1 MLIGVVIQTNDLEPV
16 VFDFLNKQKAGE
28 ISYEL
33 QDLAFCF
40 SVLEVPDDI
49 CTLTSSIAARLS
61 EVENCKVGVIVSISE
76 VCVTVHLLIQR

>member
-1 MLIGVVIQTNDLEPV
+1 M
-16 VFDFLNKQKAGE
+16 FLKKQSAGE

-49 CTLTSSIAARLS
+49 CALTSSISARLS
-61 EVENCKVGVIVSISE
+61 EVEKCKVGTTLSISE
-76 VCVTVHLLIQR
+76 FV